1 MTVDRDQYMDPQL
14 RERQDA
20 AFAELE
26 EELRLRPW
34 HTPEYGQIFRGTRL
48 ALGGPRSCRKPP
60 PVASPAPKLRP
71 LQVGILCVSSDA
83 HAPASVSPF
92 CMPEAQPF
100 SPPASPSR
108 RKRRTRRHKLD
119 NVKRLPVGSSGPAFL
134 CTRFSSTSGE
144 SRGSAG
150 PYSGSQAG

>member
-1 MTVDRDQYMDPQL
+1 MDPANRSQL

-26 EELRLRPW
+26 EELRLGPW
-34 HTPEYGQIFRGTRL
+34 RTSDYGRIFRGTRL

-60 PVASPAPKLRP
+60 PVASPAPKSRS

-108 RKRRTRRHKLD
+108 RKRRTRRHKMDTGEQLA
-119 NVKRLPVGSSGPAFL
+119 VGSSGPAFL
-134 CTRFSSTSGE
+134 CTRFSPSGGE
-144 SRGSAG
+144 S
-150 PYSGSQAG
+150 

>member
-1 MTVDRDQYMDPQL
+1 MTEERDHYMDPANRSQL

-34 HTPEYGQIFRGTRL
+34 RTPDYGRIFRGTRL
-48 ALGGPRSCRKPP
+48 ALGGPGSYRKPP
-60 PVASPAPKLRP
+60 PAASPAPKSRS

-119 NVKRLPVGSSGPAFL
+119 NVKQLPVGSSGPAFL
-134 CTRFSSTSGE
+134 CTHFSPSGGE
-144 SRGSAG
+144 S
-150 PYSGSQAG
+150 